1 MDDEGRP
8 CSTLQHQTR
17 DLRSTADDF
26 LSLSRSFAW
35 QAGRPTLGAAA
46 SASSTNSAI
55 IQSVFC
61 RRGLLR
67 TMLHRQQQHVLLLTS
82 DVSSARLPGEHSI
95 CCQIH
100 SGAIVSLH
108 WGTHRSLKVLTC
120 SRAACILNSA
130 PLRELSSGS
139 RATAAAAFRAGGS
152 FIRAVSIPLSVRQIC
167 SSQKPADMPTQQHGS
182 GGQCIVSV
190 SIMSKVDA
198 YTAGVNQSARLM

>member
-8 CSTLQHQTR
+8 CFTLQHQTR

-46 SASSTNSAI
+46 SASSTDSAI
-55 IQSVFC
+55 IQSVF
-61 RRGLLR
+61 L
-67 TMLHRQQQHVLLLTS
+67 
-82 DVSSARLPGEHSI
+82 SARAAAYYATQAAATYAPADFRCELCQAVGEHSI

-100 SGAIVSLH
+100 SGAIISLH

-167 SSQKPADMPTQQHGS
+167 SSQKPADMPTQQHGR

-198 YTAGVNQSARLM
+198 